1 MKLNKRVNIAASKS
15 ARNARLLADGVKAAI
30 DDGELARAE
39 IRLADAR
46 GLVAKPKTPAEQ
58 EVALTLRLE
67 RATIMQY
74 RGRFSLACKLA
85 EEAIG
90 FADECFGPRGIQ
102 IGRAR
107 LRHNF
112 ALEGTRRFE
121 RALKSNLELDDEL
134 VTTADSGALRLN
146 CLTRAIACAVKNADR
161 SHLSKIGMRSEP
173 IRESLDESAHSGVV
187 RWHLF
192 WCAVASLRQGRVE
205 DAETLLDYAGVLAPV
220 TWRWSNAAKFVKAH
234 GLMLQEPTSARGQY
248 ILNSA
253 RADAEKRGFHGLV
266 RSIDAGLSSSDFDSE
281 L

>member
-1 MKLNKRVNIAASKS
+1 MKLNKRLSNAVSKAA
-15 ARNARLLADGVKAAI
+15 RHARLLADGVKEAI

-39 IRLADAR
+39 LRLADGQ
-46 GLVAKPKTPAEQ
+46 GLVPKPKTPAEQ

-74 RGRFSLACKLA
+74 RGRFATACELA
-85 EEAIG
+85 EEAIKY
-90 FADECFGPRGIQ
+90 ADECFGPRGIQ

-112 ALEGTRRFE
+112 ALEGERRFDK
-121 RALKSNLELDDEL
+121 ALKRNLELDDEL
-134 VTTADSGALRLN
+134 ATTGNSEALRLN

-161 SHLSKIGMRSEP
+161 SHLRKIGMRSEP
-173 IRESLDESAHSGVV
+173 IRETLDEAAHPQVV

-205 DAETLLDYAGVLAPV
+205 DAETLLDYAGELAPV
-220 TWRWSNAAKFVKAH
+220 TWRWSNAAKFVRAY
-234 GLMLQEPTSARGQY
+234 GLTLREPTSARGRY
-248 ILNSA
+248 ILSAA

-266 RSIDAGLSSSDFDSE
+266 RSIDAGLLSSDFDPE
-281 L
+281 P